1 MTGSQSKGVTKMT
14 EEIVFATPIVEGR
27 IDDVRRFCEEMGAG
41 ARAKE
46 HDESRRRMG
55 FRSVKVWVQ
64 RVRNKRA
71 VLIAYW
77 EAEDI
82 ERVVR
87 EMAESQEPFDV
98 WFREGVLEF
107 HGVDLSQGT
116 LRNPPEKFL
125 DWQAD

>member
-1 MTGSQSKGVTKMT
+1 MGCQASSS
-14 EEIVFATPIVEGR
+14 AL
-27 IDDVRRFCEEMGAG
+27 RFT
-41 ARAKE
+41 
-46 HDESRRRMG
+46 RRR
-55 FRSVKVWVQ
+55 WD
-64 RVRNKRA
+64 

-87 EMAESQEPFDV
+87 EMAESQDLFDV

-107 HGVDLSQGT
+107 HSVNLSQGT

>member
-1 MTGSQSKGVTKMT
+1 MTGQKKGVTGMT

-27 IDDVRRFCEEMGAG
+27 IDDVRRFCEEMQTG
-41 ARAKE
+41 ARARE

-55 FRSVKVWVQ
+55 FRRAKVWVQ
-64 RVRNKRA
+64 RVRNRRA

-87 EMAESQEPFDV
+87 EMAESKEPFDV

-107 HGVDLSQGT
+107 HGVDLSRGS

>member
-1 MTGSQSKGVTKMT
+1 MA

-27 IDDVRRFCEEMGAG
+27 IDDVRRFCEEMQTG

-55 FRSVKVWVQ
+55 FRRVKVWVQ
-64 RVRNKRA
+64 RVRNRRA

-82 ERVVR
+82 ERSVR

-107 HGVDLSQGT
+107 HGVDLSQGP